1 MEYDSALLSQ
11 WCITLRYDVSVV
23 SRFSATSV
31 MYHASLPGQRVVL
44 LLGNYSRSRS
54 VPPAAKSGGK
64 AGGKG
69 HGNSNSKVQYAT
81 EKGRRIAPV
90 IPPLP
95 RSGLYKLGAVDPGL
109 DCRPPVTKP
118 KPSFEPPGEKV
129 LDFFAKRCISR
140 ETVERNG
147 VQQESFYS
155 SAHKRDMVAVAFPYR
170 REGEVVNIKYRG
182 PNKKFWQVKGAE
194 KVLYG
199 LDDV

>member
-1 MEYDSALLSQ
+1 MCCSLKKSTNEESPTHGSSPQIAKPTPIREALGQQGIVLPRYVEGQYRIRCPQCEGGQNHEQSLAVAIKEGGKSAMWICHRGSCQ
-11 WCITLRYDVSVV
+11 WNGSE
-23 SRFSATSV
+23 FFE
-31 MYHASLPGQRVVL
+31 
-44 LLGNYSRSRS
+44 
-54 VPPAAKSGGK
+54 AKSGGK

-81 EKGRRIAPV
+81 EKGRRIAP
-90 IPPLP
+90 
-95 RSGLYKLGAVDPGL
+95 
-109 DCRPPVTKP
+109 TKP

-170 REGEVVNIKYRG
+170 RE
-182 PNKKFWQVKGAE
+182 
-194 KVLYG
+194 
-199 LDDV
+199 